1 MVQATQEAPSVEQL
15 TQERNEAQSAM
26 DGLQKA
32 MAAAVK
38 SFERAV
44 KDGADTEAI
53 LDLGDKVRAAKAA
66 VASGEKSVEGIGKR
80 IEFAQWQINSR
91 ELTDATTRIYE
102 GFQNLVQAELATLER
117 FGATQVNGSV
127 VLSGD
132 GVGGIK
138 AIGDRIPKQPSK
150 GRTRAAS
157 NGGGDFKGFGAVVSP
172 IGSSD
177 EYPSINAAYR
187 TRRAAADGVTPA
199 ELPPN
204 NGKGARAWLDKNGGY
219 TPVA

>member
-1 MVQATQEAPSVEQL
+1 MVQETAEAPSVEQL
-15 TQERNEAQSAM
+15 TQERNDALSAM
-26 DGLQKA
+26 DGLNKA
-32 MAAAVK
+32 LASTVK

-53 LDLGDKVRAAKAA
+53 LDLGDKVRMARAA
-66 VASGEKSVEGIGKR
+66 VANGEKQVESFTTR
-80 IEFAQWQINSR
+80 IAFAEWQINSR
-91 ELTDATTRIYE
+91 DLTECLERIYA
-102 GFQNLVQAELATLER
+102 GFRALVADNGAVLER

-132 GVGGIK
+132 AVGGVK

-150 GRTRAAS
+150 GRTRS
-157 NGGGDFKGFGAVVSP
+157 NGSGGGFVSY
-172 IGSSD
+172 GKVMVGGV

-187 TRRAAADGVTPA
+187 TIRAAADGVTPA

-204 NGKGARAWLDKNGGY
+204 NGKGARAWLDKNAGGY
-219 TPVA
+219 TQIA